1 MWMNKRQETTWL
13 PTTRDEMKR
22 LGWNE
27 LDVILITG
35 DAYVDHPSFGVAIIA
50 RLLDAWGLKV
60 GVIPQPN
67 WQDDGRDFLKLGK
80 PRLFWGITAGNVDS
94 MVNHYTARKR
104 LRSNDDYTPGGRK
117 GARPDYASY
126 VYTKMVRKF
135 FPDSY
140 IILGGVEASMR
151 RLTHYDYWSDSLKPS
166 ILYETHA
173 NLLIYGMA
181 EKALWSVVEAF
192 LEGKDPASLSIR
204 GTAVLSSSYPL
215 SYQLLPSHE
224 MCLSDPQAF
233 ARHFVMVEQN
243 ANAYKAQGLVEPVG
257 NSFVVV
263 HAPAEPLTREEMD
276 FIYSLPF
283 QRLPHPR
290 YRKKP
295 AIPAFEM
302 IKNSITIHR
311 GCFGGCSFCAI
322 AMHQG
327 KTIQSRSVDSVLKE
341 VKKLATLPYF
351 KGTIS
356 DLGGPSANMYNM
368 NPMDP
373 EQCEKCKRLSC
384 IYPKL
389 CSNLRDNTEDLLLLY
404 EKVSS
409 LPGIKH
415 VFVSSG
421 IRYDLFLSEK
431 GFLSP
436 KAKKYFEKL
445 IQRHTSGRLKVAPE
459 FHAEHVLKIMRK
471 PSFSLFK
478 KLVQVFYKLKGKKP
492 FQINP
497 YLISSHPGSTQQDHY
512 ELAKELK
519 RMNIYPEQ
527 VQDFTPTPMIL
538 SNVMYY
544 TGLDPYTGTKI
555 NVIKDI
561 DMKRKLQYVLTIKN
575 ELKK

>member
-1 MWMNKRQETTWL
+1 MWTNKRQETTWL

-151 RLTHYDYWSDSLKPS
+151 RLTHYDYWSGSLKPS
-166 ILYETHA
+166 ILYETYA

-283 QRLPHPR
+283 HRLPHPR

-327 KTIQSRSVDSVLKE
+327 KTIQSRSVDSVLEE

-373 EQCEKCKRLSC
+373 ERCEKCKRLSC

-404 EKVSS
+404 EKVST

-431 GFLSP
+431 GFVSP

-445 IQRHTSGRLKVAPE
+445 IQYHTSGRLKVAPE

-478 KLVQVFYKLKGKKP
+478 KLVQAFYKLKGKKP

-497 YLISSHPGSTQQDHY
+497 YLISSHPGSTQQNHY
-512 ELAKELK
+512 EYLSRASSRFYTYTHDPIKCDVLY
-519 RMNIYPEQ
+519 RIGSIYW
-527 VQDFTPTPMIL
+527 
-538 SNVMYY
+538 N
-544 TGLDPYTGTKI
+544 
-555 NVIKDI
+555 
-561 DMKRKLQYVLTIKN
+561 KN
-575 ELKK
+575 KCN